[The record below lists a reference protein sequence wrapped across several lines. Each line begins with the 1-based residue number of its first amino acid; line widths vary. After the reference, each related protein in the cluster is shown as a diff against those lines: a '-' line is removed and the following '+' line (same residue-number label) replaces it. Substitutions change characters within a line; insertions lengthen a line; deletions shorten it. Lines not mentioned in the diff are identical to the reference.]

1 MSPCCCMAASLTS
14 FPERP
19 IGHPTSLLGPVSG
32 QGAQGFA
39 KGRHDDLDQDT
50 WASVLAPELSSWAS
64 VWLFSSWS
72 QRETTFSPKA
82 L

>member
-1 MSPCCCMAASLTS
+1 MSPRCCVPASLTG
-14 FPERP
+14 FPERL
-19 IGHPTSLLGPVSG
+19 IGRPTALLGPVSG
-32 QGAQGFA
+32 QAAQGFA
-39 KGRHDDLDQDT
+39 KGGPDGLEQDT